1 MWKWRRAAPMTA
13 FIDESSEFEG
23 KCSFA
28 GTLVLNGKLHGD
40 IESTGTLIVGAT
52 AVLQAHIRARVVL
65 VHGEIVGDIVATE
78 RIELKAGARVF
89 GDLETPVLVVE
100 EGALT
105 EGRTR
110 MTEGS
115 RGGGARAV

>member
-1 MWKWRRAAPMTA
+1 MTA